1 VYFTGVF
8 VGLAR
13 RRPLPGF
20 FPIMVG
26 PEHVRTRS
34 GYRER
39 ERGAET
45 MSEIGTAN
53 SITIHATAEKIWA
66 AITRPE
72 TIKQWFFGVETET
85 DWQVGSPIVH
95 RGEWQGKPC
104 EDKGEIVRFDPPK
117 VLVHTHWS
125 DTSGRPDRPENY
137 QEVSWELTER
147 DEDTDLT
154 VTEHNLPSG
163 EARAV
168 SDRSWAMAL
177 QKLKELVEA

>member
-53 SITIHATAEKIWA
+53 SITIHATAEKFWA

-104 EDKGEIVRFDPPK
+104 EDKGEIVRLIRLRSSCIRTGATRRAGPTAPR
-117 VLVHTHWS
+117 TIRRCRGS
-125 DTSGRPDRPENY
+125 SP
-137 QEVSWELTER
+137 S
-147 DEDTDLT
+147 
-154 VTEHNLPSG
+154 VTRTRIS
-163 EARAV
+163 R
-168 SDRSWAMAL
+168 
-177 QKLKELVEA
+177 